1 MRYRFKQLNV
11 SELSDAL
18 DLSAIEQLAEPLNRR
33 ARHVFHENNRVLQI
47 RKGVSA
53 IEFGQLMNE
62 SHLSLKNDYEVS
74 IPALDFM
81 VSLLQQNNDV
91 FGAKLTGASF
101 GGACVALCGIN
112 SALAVSG
119 SVLKQYNK
127 AGNNAR
133 LIIPQEKHNVA
144 TK

>member
-1 MRYRFKQLNV
+1 MRYRFKQLNA

-62 SHLSLKNDYEVS
+62 SHLSLKTITKFLFQRLISWFHY
-74 IPALDFM
+74 
-81 VSLLQQNNDV
+81 
-91 FGAKLTGASF
+91 
-101 GGACVALCGIN
+101 
-112 SALAVSG
+112 
-119 SVLKQYNK
+119 YNK
-127 AGNNAR
+127 IMTYLAPN
-133 LIIPQEKHNVA
+133 
-144 TK
+144 